1 MLLLDQNLSD
11 KIIPELQDAFPG
23 SVHVKLIGLDRKAD
37 AEIWQYALDQ
47 RLTIVTNDDDFETLA
62 EYRGFPPKVIHL
74 VRGNLSRLEM
84 LKILTGNAALLK
96 AFINSKTDGYLAL
109 A

>member
-1 MLLLDQNLSD
+1 
-11 KIIPELQDAFPG
+11 
-23 SVHVKLIGLDRKAD
+23 
-37 AEIWQYALDQ
+37 
-47 RLTIVTNDDDFETLA
+47 
-62 EYRGFPPKVIHL
+62 VIHL